1 MYNIRSV
8 TLQDIDAIHLLMTK
22 SVFEFCKDY
31 YSKAELEAY
40 LSSFTNRIYY
50 NELLS
55 DKILIVA
62 CIEEIIVGFAQYNPS
77 VSAIDAIY
85 VLPGHTGKGVGT
97 RLLGYIEDIA
107 RSLKKEEINIAAS
120 KNAISFYEKSQYT
133 FLNTGY
139 ITCKDGTKFESVE
152 FSKNIAN

>member
-1 MYNIRSV
+1 VYNIRSV
-8 TLQDIDAIHLLMTK
+8 TLEDIDAIRLLMTE

-31 YSKAELEAY
+31 YSKTELEAY

-50 NELLS
+50 SELLS

-62 CIEEIIVGFAQYNPS
+62 CLEETIVGFAQYDPS
-77 VSAIDAIY
+77 VSAVDAIY
-85 VLPGHTGKGVGT
+85 VLPGHTGNGVGS
-97 RLLGYIEDIA
+97 RLLSYIEDIA

-120 KNAISFYEKSQYT
+120 KNSISFYEKSKYIFQ
-133 FLNTGY
+133 NTGY

-152 FSKNIAN
+152 FTKILDS